1 MSEQDIARIFK
12 TMNIKQLEWTYLLDV
27 AWQQMADKPEI
38 KAIENV
44 DEQALTMLAE
54 LLSIKISNDL
64 RFLHELVLAISSQ
77 DFARAVCYARYLPER
92 LDTTEVK
99 NMFRFQRYEAVALT
113 TESVDLNTDL
123 WSGSIFHTGNRSFE
137 GELIKKGDLLGRFR
151 TKKHCVYVIAPH
163 AGVVARQVKELTL
176 VDDGSGRIFTAGEK
190 IPEIGQIWG
199 TLYRTEFDE
208 KLTHINIQGEPIH
221 DRA

>member
-1 MSEQDIARIFK
+1 
-12 TMNIKQLEWTYLLDV
+12 V

-64 RFLHELVLAISSQ
+64 CFLHELVLAISSQ

-92 LDTTEVK
+92 LDTTEIK

-113 TESVDLNTDL
+113 IESANLDIFSNYHTLNK
-123 WSGSIFHTGNRSFE
+123 SFE
-137 GELIKKGDLLGRFR
+137 DELINKGDLLGRFR
-151 TKKHCVYVIAPH
+151 TKKHCVDVIAPH

-176 VDDGSGRIFTAGEK
+176 VNDGSGRLFTAGEK

-199 TLYRTEFDE
+199 TLYRTEFD
-208 KLTHINIQGEPIH
+208 
-221 DRA
+221 D